1 MDVQRRVYQPGESYN
16 RVFTSGGL
24 LRVFS
29 KDNVGI
35 GYLLRKVMIRRN
47 LTV

>member
-1 MDVQRRVYQPGESYN
+1 MDEQCRVYQPGESYN

-24 LRVFS
+24 LGVLG

-35 GYLLRKVMIRRN
+35 GYLLGYTR
-47 LTV
+47 